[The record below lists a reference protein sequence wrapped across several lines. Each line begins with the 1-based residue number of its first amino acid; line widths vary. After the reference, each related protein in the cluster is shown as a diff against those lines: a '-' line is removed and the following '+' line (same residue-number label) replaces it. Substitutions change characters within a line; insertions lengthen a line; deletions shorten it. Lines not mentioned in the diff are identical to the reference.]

1 MPQIVAVDFGGT
13 HIRTAYFPTPSP
25 QPESQSKIQ
34 TRAEEGVDAVLSHL
48 IAEIEA
54 LLPAARND
62 VRIGVGA
69 PGPLD
74 PFSGIILDTPNL
86 PGWVNVPI
94 RDKLSAHFKCPV
106 SLGNDANVAALGEWR
121 FGAGSGKDNLI
132 YLTISTGIGG
142 GVITDGKLLLGA
154 KGLGGELGHMVVD
167 MDGPI
172 CSCGH
177 TGHLEA
183 FAAGPA
189 IARRALEQI
198 RDGRDSSLS
207 KRVASSGELS
217 ARDVGDAAIAGDPL
231 AVEIVE
237 DTGFILG
244 KHMASLSHAFN
255 PEIFII
261 GGGVSQ
267 IGAILFDSIKQALHE
282 SLIHPA
288 YQKELDVVPA
298 ALGDDA
304 GLVGAMV
311 LASDS

>member
-1 MPQIVAVDFGGT
+1 
-13 HIRTAYFPTPSP
+13 
-25 QPESQSKIQ
+25 
-34 TRAEEGVDAVLSHL
+34 
-48 IAEIEA
+48 
-54 LLPAARND
+54 
-62 VRIGVGA
+62 
-69 PGPLD
+69 
-74 PFSGIILDTPNL
+74 
-86 PGWVNVPI
+86 
-94 RDKLSAHFKCPV
+94 
-106 SLGNDANVAALGEWR
+106 
-121 FGAGSGKDNLI
+121 
-132 YLTISTGIGG
+132 
-142 GVITDGKLLLGA
+142 
-154 KGLGGELGHMVVD
+154 
-167 MDGPI
+167 
-172 CSCGH
+172 
-177 TGHLEA
+177 
-183 FAAGPA
+183 
-189 IARRALEQI
+189 
-198 RDGRDSSLS
+198 
-207 KRVASSGELS
+207 
-217 ARDVGDAAIAGDPL
+217 VGDAAIAGDPL